1 VFDFLVNADNW
12 TGFRCGEL
20 LVGDPMTDFQ
30 HLEVN
35 TDADVHTLTHIKA
48 CFARADVREA
58 MTAFREKRA
67 PVFRGE

>member
-20 LVGDPMTDFQ
+20 LVGDAMTDVQ
-30 HLEVN
+30 HLQVN
-35 TDADVHTLTHIKA
+35 TDADV
-48 CFARADVREA
+48 REA
-58 MTAFREKRA
+58 VTAFREKRA